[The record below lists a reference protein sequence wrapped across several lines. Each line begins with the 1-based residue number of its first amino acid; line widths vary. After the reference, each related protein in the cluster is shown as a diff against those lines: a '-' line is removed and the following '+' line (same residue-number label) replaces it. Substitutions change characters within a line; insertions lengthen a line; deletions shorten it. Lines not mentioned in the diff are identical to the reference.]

1 MNNPTP
7 ATGDPIV
14 DILLELRGRYGEL
27 DRRLVLLDELR
38 DQLAAIDPHAI
49 QAAAAQGGGDAGRHV
64 AEHIGTLAGQ
74 IEHIRN
80 ALNKEVHGAIA
91 AFRMIG
97 QRDPAQSSL
106 ILLAIFGAGLLLGLT
121 LGIVGGFW
129 LATTWVNNAW
139 HHTDFMFGAGAA
151 LLIILPALG
160 VAAWLR
166 YYR

>member
-14 DILLELRGRYGEL
+14 DILLELRGRYVEL
-27 DRRLVLLDELR
+27 DRRLALLDELR
-38 DQLAAIDPHAI
+38 DQLAAIDPQAI
-49 QAAAAQGGGDAGRHV
+49 RVAAAQGGGDAGRHAV
-64 AEHIGTLAGQ
+64 EHIGTLAGQ

-91 AFRMIG
+91 AFRMIN

-106 ILLAIFGAGLLLGLT
+106 ILLAVGVAGLALGLAF
-121 LGIVGGFW
+121 GIMGGFW
-129 LATTWVNNAW
+129 LATTVIAGAW
-139 HHTDFMFGAGAA
+139 HNTDFMFGIGAA
-151 LLIILPALG
+151 LLVLLPILG